1 MCVPMVCW
9 SQTILTLI
17 LYVRDSMSICIFHPM
32 HNYYYAKK
40 RRILYEKEKWIIMI
54 WCEYGS
60 CFAIPNPTVFFSM
73 GIHLNLIRA
82 HLFLD
87 AFLLML
93 VLVVVVVMVVL
104 LLYSLRFVFFLFCIQ
119 VWVLR
124 FTYTRLQIHE
134 HWNNNGN
141 AYGTSQVR
149 YKNVGAYV
157 RVFRVCIKPS
167 TWKKK
172 KELRINKW
180 ERMKNVTK
188 ILWIEKIKTMKFITS
203 VVCNES

>member
-1 MCVPMVCW
+1 MQSIFCCSRCFNEHLANASAFGGGEEKRDNENIICVVGTYFMTNIMCVLMVCW

-32 HNYYYAKK
+32 HNYYYAKR

-60 CFAIPNPTVFFSM
+60 GFAIPNGLFCM

-93 VLVVVVVMVVL
+93 VLVVVVMVVL
-104 LLYSLRFVFFLFCIQ
+104 LLYSLRFVFFSLLYSSLSAQ
-119 VWVLR
+119 VYL
-124 FTYTRLQIHE
+124 H
-134 HWNNNGN
+134 
-141 AYGTSQVR
+141 
-149 YKNVGAYV
+149 
-157 RVFRVCIKPS
+157 S
-167 TWKKK
+167 TPNTWTLK
-172 KELRINKW
+172 
-180 ERMKNVTK
+180 
-188 ILWIEKIKTMKFITS
+188 
-203 VVCNES
+203 